1 MAAGLGVTI
10 GSADSVAAT
19 AFDRADTYRPV
30 VLSRASELHLPPDD
44 APHLGHRPAAPGA
57 LVFTDF
63 VSRVGD
69 PVGVLAD
76 NGASYSGADL
86 TATAI
91 GCLVHEA
98 SLDLPEAPAITVAH
112 PATWAGYTVD
122 ALREA
127 LSRAG
132 LADVTLMPEPIAAVR
147 WLESTQG
154 SLGDGVV
161 VVYDLGARTLDVSVV
176 RTGAEPVLLGRPIA
190 SEDVCGGHLDH
201 LVTTHL
207 LDTVRDDVPD
217 FDPFAAPMT
226 AALAELRTRS
236 RAAKEQLSTDTETV
250 VAIDL
255 PGVRRDVRLVRDEFE
270 ELARGPLQ
278 ASTALVH
285 EALRGAG
292 VEPSDV
298 GRVLLTGG
306 GGAIPLVAELL
317 SAELGVAVVAG
328 PHPAHTAALGAAQ
341 PRAGTAV
348 AAPVDDDVPTTVLP
362 VTTARPTEAI
372 SPVRPA
378 VVPAPAPAAAAA
390 AAPFRSRRYVLAGAA
405 AAALVLLGAGGLAVG
420 TLGTSDASEAGVGA
434 ATSATVPGATPA
446 SAGGP
451 ATTATTG
458 SGTSSAVPAT
468 TPGTRAAATAATPG
482 APGTVAPAGSV
493 PAGTTAPGAAPGAPA
508 PGAVAPG
515 TVAPGPVAPVPTPTP
530 PPAP

>member
-1 MAAGLGVTI
+1 
-10 GSADSVAAT
+10 
-19 AFDRADTYRPV
+19 
-30 VLSRASELHLPPDD
+30 
-44 APHLGHRPAAPGA
+44 
-57 LVFTDF
+57 
-63 VSRVGD
+63 
-69 PVGVLAD
+69 
-76 NGASYSGADL
+76 
-86 TATAI
+86 
-91 GCLVHEA
+91 
-98 SLDLPEAPAITVAH
+98 
-112 PATWAGYTVD
+112 
-122 ALREA
+122 
-127 LSRAG
+127 
-132 LADVTLMPEPIAAVR
+132 
-147 WLESTQG
+147 
-154 SLGDGVV
+154 
-161 VVYDLGARTLDVSVV
+161 
-176 RTGAEPVLLGRPIA
+176 
-190 SEDVCGGHLDH
+190 VCGGHLDH

-278 ASTALVH
+278 ESMALVH

-317 SAELGVAVVAG
+317 SAELGVAVAAG

-341 PRAGTAV
+341 PRAGAAV
-348 AAPVDDDVPTTVLP
+348 AAPADDDVPTTVLP
-362 VTTARPTEAI
+362 VTTDRRTEAI

-378 VVPAPAPAAAAA
+378 VVPTATPAAAAP
-390 AAPFRSRRYVLAGAA
+390 APSRSRRYVLAGAA
-405 AAALVLLGAGGLAVG
+405 AAALVVLGAGGLAVG
-420 TLGTSDASEAGVGA
+420 TLGTSDASEAGAGVS
-434 ATSATVPGATPA
+434 TSATVPGATPA
-446 SAGGP
+446 SVGGP

-458 SGTSSAVPAT
+458 SGTSSAVPGT

-493 PAGTTAPGAAPGAPA
+493 PAGTSAPGAAPAAPA
-508 PGAVAPG
+508 PGA
-515 TVAPGPVAPVPTPTP
+515 
-530 PPAP
+530 PA

>member
-1 MAAGLGVTI
+1 MATGLGVTI

-30 VLSRASELHLPPDD
+30 VLSRASELHLPADD
-44 APHLGHRPAAPGA
+44 APHLGRRPAAPGS

-76 NGASYSGADL
+76 NGASYSGEDL

-98 SLDLPEAPAITVAH
+98 SRDLPEAPTITVAH
-112 PATWAGYTVD
+112 PAPWAGYTVD
-122 ALREA
+122 ALRDA

-132 LADVTLMPEPIAAVR
+132 LPDVTLMPEPVAAVR
-147 WLESTQG
+147 WLDAAQG
-154 SLGDGVV
+154 PLGDGVV
-161 VVYDLGARTLDVSVV
+161 VVYDLGARTLDVSVL
-176 RTGAEPVLLGRPIA
+176 RTGAEPVLLGRPIG

-226 AALAELRTRS
+226 AALAELRARAT
-236 RAAKEQLSTDTETV
+236 AAKEQLSTDTETV
-250 VAIDL
+250 VTIDL

-278 ASTALVH
+278 ASIALVH

-306 GGAIPLVAELL
+306 GGAIPLVAELI
-317 SAELGVAVVAG
+317 SAELGIPVVAG
-328 PHPAHTAALGAAQ
+328 PRPAHTAALGAAQ
-341 PRAGTAV
+341 PPTVSSAAAQPPTVSSAAAQPMVSSAAAATV
-348 AAPVDDDVPTTVLP
+348 APPADDDVPTTALP
-362 VTTARPTEAI
+362 VTTLHDRPTETV

-378 VVPAPAPAAAAA
+378 IVPAPAAATV
-390 AAPFRSRRYVLAGAA
+390 APAPSRSRRYVLAGAA
-405 AAALVLLGAGGLAVG
+405 AAALVVLGAGGLAMG
-420 TLGTSDASEAGVGA
+420 TLGTSDASETGAGV
-434 ATSATVPGATPA
+434 ATSETVPGATPA

-458 SGTSSAVPAT
+458 AGTSGT
-468 TPGTRAAATAATPG
+468 TPGAAPGTQAAATAATPG
-482 APGTVAPAGSV
+482 APGAVAPAG
-493 PAGTTAPGAAPGAPA
+493 
-508 PGAVAPG
+508 
-515 TVAPGPVAPVPTPTP
+515 
-530 PPAP
+530 

>member
-69 PVGVLAD
+69 PVGVFAD

-98 SLDLPEAPAITVAH
+98 SLDLPEAPTIAVAH
-112 PATWAGYTVD
+112 PATWAAYTVD

-147 WLESTQG
+147 WLEATRG

-298 GRVLLTGG
+298 GRVLLIGG

-372 SPVRPA
+372 ASVRPA
-378 VVPAPAPAAAAA
+378 VVP
-390 AAPFRSRRYVLAGAA
+390 
-405 AAALVLLGAGGLAVG
+405 
-420 TLGTSDASEAGVGA
+420 
-434 ATSATVPGATPA
+434 TPA
-446 SAGGP
+446 D
-451 ATTATTG
+451 
-458 SGTSSAVPAT
+458 
-468 TPGTRAAATAATPG
+468 RK
-482 APGTVAPAGSV
+482 SV
-493 PAGTTAPGAAPGAPA
+493 
-508 PGAVAPG
+508 V
-515 TVAPGPVAPVPTPTP
+515 
-530 PPAP
+530 

>member
-44 APHLGHRPAAPGA
+44 APHLGRRPAAPGA

-98 SLDLPEAPAITVAH
+98 SLDLPEAPTITVAY

-127 LSRAG
+127 LAQAG

-161 VVYDLGARTLDVSVV
+161 LVYDLGARTLDVSVV

-207 LDTVRDDVPD
+207 LDTVRDDVAD
-217 FDPFAAPMT
+217 LDPFAAPMT

-278 ASTALVH
+278 ESMALVH

-317 SAELGVAVVAG
+317 SAELGVAVAAG

-341 PRAGTAV
+341 PRAGAAV
-348 AAPVDDDVPTTVLP
+348 AAPADDDVPTTVLP
-362 VTTARPTEAI
+362 VTTDRRTEAI

-378 VVPAPAPAAAAA
+378 VVPTATPAAAAP
-390 AAPFRSRRYVLAGAA
+390 APSRSRRYVLAGAA
-405 AAALVLLGAGGLAVG
+405 AAALVVLGAGGLAVG
-420 TLGTSDASEAGVGA
+420 TLGTSDASEAGAGVS
-434 ATSATVPGATPA
+434 TSATVPGATPA
-446 SAGGP
+446 S
-451 ATTATTG
+451 
-458 SGTSSAVPAT
+458 
-468 TPGTRAAATAATPG
+468 
-482 APGTVAPAGSV
+482 
-493 PAGTTAPGAAPGAPA
+493 
-508 PGAVAPG
+508 
-515 TVAPGPVAPVPTPTP
+515 
-530 PPAP
+530 

>member
-1 MAAGLGVTI
+1 MATGLGVTI

-30 VLSRASELHLPPDD
+30 VLSRASELHLPVDD
-44 APHLGHRPAAPGA
+44 APHLGRRPAAPGS

-76 NGASYSGADL
+76 NGASYSGEDL

-98 SLDLPEAPAITVAH
+98 SRDLPEAPTITVAH
-112 PATWAGYTVD
+112 PAPWAGYTVD
-122 ALREA
+122 ALRDA

-132 LADVTLMPEPIAAVR
+132 LPDVTLMPEPVAAVR
-147 WLESTQG
+147 WLDAAQG
-154 SLGDGVV
+154 PLGDGVV
-161 VVYDLGARTLDVSVV
+161 VVYDLGARTLDVSVL
-176 RTGAEPVLLGRPIA
+176 RTGAEPVILGRPIG

-226 AALAELRTRS
+226 AALAELRARAT
-236 RAAKEQLSTDTETV
+236 AAKEQLSTDTETV

-270 ELARGPLQ
+270 ELARSPLQ
-278 ASTALVH
+278 ASIALVH

-306 GGAIPLVAELL
+306 GGAIPLVAELI
-317 SAELGVAVVAG
+317 SAELGIPVVAG
-328 PHPAHTAALGAAQ
+328 PRPAQTPALGAAQ
-341 PRAGTAV
+341 PPTV
-348 AAPVDDDVPTTVLP
+348 SSAAAQPPTVGSAAAQPPTVSSAAAATVTPPADDDVPTTALP
-362 VTTARPTEAI
+362 LTTLHDRPTETV
-372 SPVRPA
+372 SPARP
-378 VVPAPAPAAAAA
+378 VIVPVPPPAGAA
-390 AAPFRSRRYVLAGAA
+390 AAPAPSRSRRYALAGAA
-405 AAALVLLGAGGLAVG
+405 AAALVVLGAGGLAMG
-420 TLGTSDASEAGVGA
+420 TLGTSDASETGAGVS
-434 ATSATVPGATPA
+434 TSETVPGATPA
-446 SAGGP
+446 SAGGT

-458 SGTSSAVPAT
+458 AGTSGTTPGAA
-468 TPGTRAAATAATPG
+468 PGTRAAATAATPG
-482 APGTVAPAGSV
+482 APGTAAPAG
-493 PAGTTAPGAAPGAPA
+493 T
-508 PGAVAPG
+508 
-515 TVAPGPVAPVPTPTP
+515 
-530 PPAP
+530 